1 MTDKN
6 VRGAAT
12 SKSIVV
18 RQVIFSLAALGI
30 MGAGAWSLMGQT
42 APYHPEIY
50 SDEVAR
56 NDTSP
61 LTYVTD

>member
-6 VRGAAT
+6 VQGAAT
-12 SKSIVV
+12 PKSIVV

-42 APYHPEIY
+42 APYHPDTF

-56 NDTSP
+56 NDTTA
-61 LTYVTD
+61 LTYTTD